1 MKKLYEE
8 DGGTSTTF
16 YIDLPPE
23 RISHSKS
30 SAGRILPVALSLFF
44 LLLVLLQIYT
54 APNNDD
60 VVIPHVLSVHEV
72 FRFIATRLAQWIPK
86 FVSSLMLLYVG
97 ICLGYAGVRLYLDK
111 QD

>member
-1 MKKLYEE
+1 MKKVVESN
-8 DGGTSTTF
+8 GGTSATF

-23 RISHSKS
+23 RINHSKS

-54 APNNDD
+54 TPTNDD
-60 VVIPHVLSVHEV
+60 VVIPYVPSVHEV
-72 FRFIATRLAQWIPK
+72 FRFITTRFAEWIPK